1 LLYASK
7 PYPDLNEVQGQL
19 SAKRAL
25 LIAAAGAH
33 NLFRLYN
40 NTPTSKTLCS
50 WPHGDVIYL
59 LLETNAQGL
68 AMTAAKLR
76 IDLSLGLIEVEGSE
90 AFILELYSD
99 FKERISHPAPL
110 AIQSS
115 KAVIGESSDSVEPET
130 LETYKAAAAPKAS
143 PAPNVATKT
152 AATNGARKPK
162 RSRKEEP
169 KLLTDLDLN
178 QGKLGR
184 LKEFHAKYAPKTNM
198 EQNVIFTYFLKDGL
212 GLDEISEDHLFTCY
226 RTVGI
231 KIPKALR
238 QSVLDTAQTR
248 GWVDTDATGLIRL
261 TTVGRN
267 HIEHDIAKNADAA

>member
-1 LLYASK
+1 MFYS
-7 PYPDLNEVQGQL
+7 G
-19 SAKRAL
+19 
-25 LIAAAGAH
+25 H
-33 NLFRLYN
+33 
-40 NTPTSKTLCS
+40 
-50 WPHGDVIYL
+50 HGDVIYL
-59 LLETNAQGL
+59 QQETNAQGL

-90 AFILELYSD
+90 AFILELYGD

-115 KAVIGESSDSVEPET
+115 KPVIAESSELDEPEP
-130 LETYKAAAAPKAS
+130 LKTYNAPAS
-143 PAPNVATKT
+143 AKTIPVAKT

-178 QGKLGR
+178 QGQLGR
-184 LKEFHAKYAPKTNM
+184 LKEFHGKYAPKTNM
-198 EQNVIFTYFLKDGL
+198 EQNLIFTYFLKDGL
-212 GLDEISEDHLFTCY
+212 GLDEVSEDHLFTCY

-231 KIPKALR
+231 KIPGALR
-238 QSVLDTAQTR
+238 QSVLDTAQTK

-267 HIEHDIAKNADAA
+267 YIEHDIAKNADAV